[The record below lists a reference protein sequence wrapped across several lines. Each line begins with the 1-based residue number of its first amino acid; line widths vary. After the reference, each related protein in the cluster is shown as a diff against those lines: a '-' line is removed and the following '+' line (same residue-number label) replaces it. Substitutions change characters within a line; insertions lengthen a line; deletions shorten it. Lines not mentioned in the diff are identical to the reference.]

1 MSLVVMVLG
10 RVECKKVVVMI
21 WFVRFKLIMLMLFML
36 ILVVV
41 MLVLIVVSI
50 WCQEL

>member
-1 MSLVVMVLG
+1 MILVLG

-21 WFVRFKLIMLMLFML
+21 WFVRFELIMWMLFMV

-41 MLVLIVVSI
+41 LLVLIVVSL
-50 WCQEL
+50 WSQEL